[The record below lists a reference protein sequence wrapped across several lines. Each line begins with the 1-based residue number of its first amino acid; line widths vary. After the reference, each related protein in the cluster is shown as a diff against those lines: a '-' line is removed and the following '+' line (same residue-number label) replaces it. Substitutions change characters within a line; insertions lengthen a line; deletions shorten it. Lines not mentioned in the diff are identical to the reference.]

1 VKVFSNTAMSADG
14 KIGTFRHDHVA
25 IGSAEDRRF
34 MSELRAR
41 ADAVLV
47 GGRTFRNWPLPLIE
61 DEAALHYPPRR
72 EGNVVNA
79 VLTRGGVLQ
88 ASSKRWPDPRIDL
101 LILGQRGVDAAA
113 HEDRFGAQVVTTAEP
128 TVSWALD
135 ELAAR
140 GCRRVLVEGGGDLIF
155 QCLASDRLDEMFIT
169 VCPLIVGGAKAPTPA
184 DGPGFDAEHLQ
195 RLRLVEARHVEHE
208 VFLHYAVG
216 AEKE

>member
-1 VKVFSNTAMSADG
+1 MKVFSNTAMSADG

-25 IGSAEDRRF
+25 IGSVEDRRF

-47 GGRTFRNWPLPLIE
+47 GGRTFRNWPLPLVE
-61 DEAALHYPPRR
+61 DEGALHYPPRR
-72 EGNVVNA
+72 EGPVVNA
-79 VLTRGGVLQ
+79 VLTRAGVLE
-88 ASSKRWPDPRIDL
+88 ASAARWPEPRVEL
-101 LILGQRGVDAAA
+101 LVLGQSGLDAAA
-113 HEDRFGAQVVTTAEP
+113 HRERFGAEVVTSPEP
-128 TVSWALD
+128 TVAWALE

-155 QCLASDRLDEMFIT
+155 QCLASGRLDEMFIT

-184 DGPGFDAEHLQ
+184 DGAGFDADHLQ
-195 RLRLVEARHVEHE
+195 RLRLRDARHVGDE

-216 AEKE
+216 AEKG